1 MAKDSRLDDNGHGVL
16 FLTRPAPFV
25 FLICLAETLSMT
37 GTMYFPALLP
47 SFQAEWGL
55 TNTAAGW
62 INGVFFAG
70 YAITSPI
77 LVGLTDR
84 IDARRIYLPSAFLA
98 ALSPFLFGWFAEGTW
113 TAAALRLLAGIGLAG
128 TYMPGLRALSDN
140 VTGPGQ
146 SRYIVFYT
154 ASYGIGTALSVYF
167 AGLLLPLT
175 GWRLGAELLALG
187 PLVALL
193 IFAAVVPPRKPPGS
207 GAGLRFSGN
216 DLKIVLANRPAVGYM
231 LSYGVHCWEIFGY
244 RSWLVAFLAYS
255 LSLQPDFTSPLSPQ
269 NIAMIIVLAGVPA
282 SILGNEGAMMWGRR
296 RALAIYMIGSGI
308 LGCVIGF
315 TAPLSFY
322 LVIALCLLYGMTNLF
337 DSGALTAG
345 LVAESPE
352 RQRGLTLAVYSFTGF
367 GMAFLA
373 PLAFGAILDAAGRG
387 VAAWGLAFVAL
398 GLVCMSGALWLR
410 IFRKGST
417 PDGG

>member
-1 MAKDSRLDDNGHGVL
+1 MV
-16 FLTRPAPFV
+16 RPAPFV

-70 YAITSPI
+70 YAVTSPI

-84 IDARRIYLPSAFLA
+84 IDARRIYLPSALLA
-98 ALSPFLFGWFAEGTW
+98 ALSLFLFGWCAEGTW
-113 TAAALRLLAGIGLAG
+113 TAAAFRLLAGIGLAG
-128 TYMPGLRALSDN
+128 TYMPGLRALSDH
-140 VTGPGQ
+140 VTGPRQ

-154 ASYGIGTALSVYF
+154 ASYGIGTALSIYL
-167 AGLLLPLT
+167 AGLLDPVI
-175 GWRLGAELLALG
+175 GWRWGAELLALG
-187 PLVALL
+187 PLAALL
-193 IFAAVVPPRKPPGS
+193 IFAVFVPQRKPPGS
-207 GAGLRFSGN
+207 AAGLRFSRD
-216 DLKIVLANRPAVGYM
+216 DLKTVLANRPAVGYM
-231 LSYGVHCWEIFGY
+231 LGYGVHCWELFGF
-244 RSWLVAFLAYS
+244 RSWLVAFLAFS
-255 LSLQPDFTSPLSPQ
+255 LSLQPGFTSPLSPQ
-269 NIAMIIVLAGVPA
+269 NIAMLIMLIGVPA
-282 SILGNEGAMMWGRR
+282 SIVGNEGAMKWGRR
-296 RALAIYMIGSGI
+296 RALTIYMIGSGI

-315 TAPLSFY
+315 TAALDFY

-373 PLAFGAILDAAGRG
+373 PLAFGAILDIVGRG
-387 VAAWGLAFVAL
+387 VMGWGFAFAAMGL
-398 GLVCMSGALWLR
+398 GCMSGALWLR
-410 IFRKGST
+410 IFRARST
-417 PDGG
+417 P

>member
-1 MAKDSRLDDNGHGVL
+1 MV
-16 FLTRPAPFV
+16 RPAPFV

-84 IDARRIYLPSAFLA
+84 IDARRIYLPSALLA
-98 ALSPFLFGWFAEGTW
+98 ALSLFLFGWFAEGTW

-146 SRYIVFYT
+146 SRHIVFYT

-187 PLVALL
+187 PIGALL
-193 IFAAVVPPRKPPGS
+193 IFTAIVPPRTPLGS
-207 GAGLRFSGN
+207 AAGLRFSRD
-216 DLKIVLANRPAVGYM
+216 DLKAVLANRPAVGYM
-231 LSYGVHCWEIFGY
+231 LGYGVHCWELFGY

-255 LSLQPDFTSPLSPQ
+255 LSLQPGFTSPLSPQ
-269 NIAMIIVLAGVPA
+269 NIAMLILLIGVPA
-282 SILGNEGAMMWGRR
+282 SIVGNEGAMKWGRH
-296 RALAIYMIGSGI
+296 RALAAYMIGSGI

-315 TAPLSFY
+315 TAALDFY

-373 PLAFGAILDAAGRG
+373 PLAFGAILDIVGRG
-387 VAAWGLAFVAL
+387 VMGWGFAFAAMGL
-398 GLVCMSGALWLR
+398 GCMSGALWLR
-410 IFRKGST
+410 IFRARST
-417 PDGG
+417 P

>member
-1 MAKDSRLDDNGHGVL
+1 MV
-16 FLTRPAPFV
+16 RPAPFV

-55 TNTAAGW
+55 TNTEAGW

-84 IDARRIYLPSAFLA
+84 IDARRIYLPSALLA
-98 ALSPFLFGWFAEGTW
+98 ALSLFLFGWCAEGTW
-113 TAAALRLLAGIGLAG
+113 TAAFFRLLAGIGLAG

-140 VTGPGQ
+140 VAGPGQ
-146 SRYIVFYT
+146 SRHIVFYT

-187 PLVALL
+187 PIGALL
-193 IFAAVVPPRKPPGS
+193 IFTAIVPPRTPLGS
-207 GAGLRFSGN
+207 AAGLRFSRD
-216 DLKIVLANRPAVGYM
+216 DLRTVLANRPAVGYM
-231 LSYGVHCWEIFGY
+231 LGYGVHCWELFGY

-255 LSLQPDFTSPLSPQ
+255 LSLQPGFTSPLSPQ
-269 NIAMIIVLAGVPA
+269 NIAMLILLIGVPA
-282 SILGNEGAMMWGRR
+282 SIVGNEGAMKWGRH

-315 TAPLSFY
+315 TAALDYY

-352 RQRGLTLAVYSFTGF
+352 RQRGLTLAAYSFTGF

-387 VAAWGLAFVAL
+387 IAAWGLAFAAL
-398 GLVCMSGALWLR
+398 GIVCMSGALWLR
-410 IFRKGST
+410 IFRARVT
-417 PDGG
+417 P

>member
-1 MAKDSRLDDNGHGVL
+1 
-16 FLTRPAPFV
+16 
-25 FLICLAETLSMT
+25 
-37 GTMYFPALLP
+37 MYFPALLP

-84 IDARRIYLPSAFLA
+84 IDARRIYLPSALLA
-98 ALSPFLFGWFAEGTW
+98 ALSLFLFGWFAEGTW

-146 SRYIVFYT
+146 SRHIVFYT

-187 PLVALL
+187 PIGALL
-193 IFAAVVPPRKPPGS
+193 IFTAIVPPRTPLGS
-207 GAGLRFSGN
+207 TAGLRFSRD
-216 DLKIVLANRPAVGYM
+216 DLKAVLANRPAVGYM
-231 LSYGVHCWEIFGY
+231 LGYGVHCWELFGY

-255 LSLQPDFTSPLSPQ
+255 LSLQPGFISPLSPQ
-269 NIAMIIVLAGVPA
+269 NIAMLILLIGVPA
-282 SILGNEGAMMWGRR
+282 SIVGNEGAMKWGRH
-296 RALAIYMIGSGI
+296 RALAAYMIGSGI

-315 TAPLSFY
+315 TAALDYY

-352 RQRGLTLAVYSFTGF
+352 RQRGLTLAAYSFTGF

-387 VAAWGLAFVAL
+387 IAAWGLAFAAL
-398 GLVCMSGALWLR
+398 GIVCMSGALWLR
-410 IFRKGST
+410 LFRARVT
-417 PDGG
+417 P

>member
-1 MAKDSRLDDNGHGVL
+1 
-16 FLTRPAPFV
+16 
-25 FLICLAETLSMT
+25 MT

-77 LVGLTDR
+77 LVSLTDR
-84 IDARRIYLPSAFLA
+84 IDVRRIYLPSAILT
-98 ALSPFLFGWFAEGTW
+98 ALSLFLFGWCAEGTW

-128 TYMPGLRALSDN
+128 TYMPGIRALSDH
-140 VTGPGQ
+140 VTGPKQ

-154 ASYGIGTALSVYF
+154 ATYAIGTALSVYF
-167 AGLLLPLT
+167 AGLLGPLL
-175 GWRLGAELLALG
+175 GWRWGAEILALG
-187 PLVALL
+187 PLGAML
-193 IFAAVVPPRKPPGS
+193 IFAVVVPPRKPSGH
-207 GAGLRFSGN
+207 GAGLRFSRN
-216 DLKIVLANRPAVGYM
+216 DLKIVLGNRPAVGYM
-231 LSYGVHCWEIFGY
+231 LGYGVHCWELFGY
-244 RSWLVAFLAYS
+244 RSWLVAFLVFN
-255 LSLQPDFTSPLSPQ
+255 LSLQQGFTSPLSPQ
-269 NIAMIIVLAGVPA
+269 NIAMIILLAGVPA
-282 SILGNEGAMMWGRR
+282 SIAGNEGAMAWGRR
-296 RALAIYMIGSGI
+296 RALAMYMIGSGL

-315 TAPLSFY
+315 AAGLNFY
-322 LVIALCLLYGMTNLF
+322 LVVALCLLYGIANLF

-345 LVAESPE
+345 LVSEAPE
-352 RQRGLTLAVYSFTGF
+352 RQRGLTLAVYSFAGF

-387 VAAWGLAFVAL
+387 VAAWGLAFAAL

-410 IFRKGST
+410 IFRARSAR
-417 PDGG
+417 

>member
-1 MAKDSRLDDNGHGVL
+1 
-16 FLTRPAPFV
+16 
-25 FLICLAETLSMT
+25 MT

-84 IDARRIYLPSAFLA
+84 VDARRIYLPSALLA
-98 ALSPFLFGWFAEGTW
+98 ALSLFLFGWCAEGTW
-113 TAAALRLLAGIGLAG
+113 TAAVFRLTAGVGLAG

-140 VTGPGQ
+140 VTGPKQ

-154 ASYGIGTALSVYF
+154 ASYGIGTALSVYL
-167 AGLLLPLT
+167 AGLLDPVI
-175 GWRLGAELLALG
+175 GWRWGAQLLALG
-187 PLVALL
+187 PLAALL
-193 IFAAVVPPRKPPGS
+193 VFAVVVPPRKPPGS
-207 GAGLRFSGN
+207 AAGLRFSRN
-216 DLKIVLANRPAVGYM
+216 DLKTVLANRPAVGYM
-231 LSYGVHCWEIFGY
+231 LGYGVHCWELFGF
-244 RSWLVAFLAYS
+244 RSWLVAFLVYS
-255 LSLQPDFTSPLSPQ
+255 LSLQSGFTSPLSPQ
-269 NIAMIIVLAGVPA
+269 NIAMLILLIGVPA
-282 SILGNEGAMMWGRR
+282 SIVGNEGAMKWGRR
-296 RALAIYMIGSGI
+296 RALTIYMIGSGI

-315 TAPLSFY
+315 TAALDFY

-373 PLAFGAILDAAGRG
+373 PLAFGAILDIVGRG
-387 VAAWGLAFVAL
+387 VMGWGFAFAAMGL
-398 GLVCMSGALWLR
+398 GCMSGALWLR
-410 IFRKGST
+410 IFRAR
-417 PDGG
+417 

>member
-1 MAKDSRLDDNGHGVL
+1 L
-16 FLTRPAPFV
+16 LTRPAPFV
-25 FLICLAETLSMT
+25 LLICLAETLSMT

-84 IDARRIYLPSAFLA
+84 VDARRIYLPCAFLA
-98 ALSPFLFGWFAEGTW
+98 AISLFLFGWCAEGTW

-128 TYMPGLRALSDN
+128 TYMPGLKALSDN
-140 VTGPGQ
+140 VTGPRQ

-154 ASYGIGTALSVYF
+154 ATYGIGTALSVYF

-175 GWRLGAELLALG
+175 GWRLGAEILALG
-187 PLVALL
+187 PLGALL
-193 IFAAVVPPRKPPGS
+193 IFAIIVPPRKPPGS
-207 GAGLRFSGN
+207 SAGLRFSAN
-216 DLKIVLANRPAVGYM
+216 DLKIVLGNRPAVGYM
-231 LSYGVHCWEIFGY
+231 LGYGAHCWELFGF
-244 RSWLVAFLAYS
+244 RSWLVAFLVYS
-255 LSLQPDFTSPLSPQ
+255 LSLQPGFTSPLSPQ
-269 NIAMIIVLAGVPA
+269 NIAMLILLIGVPA
-282 SILGNEGAMMWGRR
+282 SIVGNEGAMKWGRR
-296 RALAIYMIGSGI
+296 RALTIYMIGSGI

-315 TAPLSFY
+315 AAALDFY
-322 LVIALCLLYGMTNLF
+322 LVVALCLLYGMTNLF

-352 RQRGLTLAVYSFTGF
+352 HQRGLTLAVYSFTGF

-373 PLAFGAILDAAGRG
+373 PLVFGVILDTAGRG
-387 VAAWGLAFVAL
+387 VAAWGLAFAAL
-398 GLVCMSGALWLR
+398 GLICMTGALWLR
-410 IFRKGST
+410 IFRAQ
-417 PDGG
+417 

>member
-1 MAKDSRLDDNGHGVL
+1 MV
-16 FLTRPAPFV
+16 RPAPFV

-47 SFQAEWGL
+47 TFQAEWGL

-84 IDARRIYLPSAFLA
+84 IDARRIYLPSALLA
-98 ALSPFLFGWFAEGTW
+98 ALSLFLFGWFAEGTW

-140 VTGPGQ
+140 VAGPGQ
-146 SRYIVFYT
+146 SRHVVFYT

-187 PLVALL
+187 PIGALL
-193 IFAAVVPPRKPPGS
+193 IFTAIVPPRTPPGS
-207 GAGLRFSGN
+207 AAGLRFSRN
-216 DLKIVLANRPAVGYM
+216 DLKTVLANRPAVGYM
-231 LSYGVHCWEIFGY
+231 LGYGVHCWELFGY
-244 RSWLVAFLAYS
+244 RSWLVAFLVYS
-255 LSLQPDFTSPLSPQ
+255 LSLQPGFTSPLSPQ
-269 NIAMIIVLAGVPA
+269 NIAMLILLIGVPA
-282 SILGNEGAMMWGRR
+282 SIVGHEGAMKWGRY
-296 RALAIYMIGSGI
+296 RALASYMIGSGI

-315 TAPLSFY
+315 AAALDYY

-352 RQRGLTLAVYSFTGF
+352 RQRGLTLAAYSFTGF

-387 VAAWGLAFVAL
+387 VAAWGLAFASL
-398 GLVCMSGALWLR
+398 GIVCMSGALWLR
-410 IFRKGST
+410 LFRAHR
-417 PDGG
+417 